1 MISRSN
7 VNRGFS
13 LVELMVAVSIALVA
27 MLAAISLYSNTRQT
41 YRIQGM
47 QSRLSEDGRF
57 AISMLRRVIQQA
69 GFRADSS
76 IAMVATITPDTSA
89 PSSKFTVQFVGDG
102 ANTIDCNGAAA
113 TGAQSLVVGL
123 SGTSL
128 QCGTTDWIAPSGNGT
143 EVVSFQVE
151 YGIDTGPNTTPK
163 AWGCGDISL
172 TDSRYRVRDCVS
184 DSYVTTVP
192 TSPIVAVRV
201 CLVLRSEDTDVA
213 IVKSA
218 AYTDCAGA
226 GIANSQNDRKLYR
239 TFRSTIQLK
248 NR

>member
-7 VNRGFS
+7 ANRGFS
-13 LVELMVAVSIALVA
+13 LVELMVAVVIALVA
-27 MLAAISLYSNTRQT
+27 MLAAISLYSSTRQT

-57 AISMLRRVIQQA
+57 AISMLTRVIQQA
-69 GFRADSS
+69 GFRTNPATS
-76 IAMVATITPDTSA
+76 MGATIVPDATA

-102 ANTIDCNGAAA
+102 TNTIDCNGAAA
-113 TGAQSLVVGL
+113 VGAQSLVVGL

-143 EVVSFQVE
+143 EIVSFRVE

-163 AWGCGDISL
+163 AWGCGDL
-172 TDSRYRVRDCVS
+172 TATDSTKRVRDCVA
-184 DSYVTTVP
+184 DSYVTTVT

-201 CLVLRSEDTDVA
+201 CLVLRSEDTDVGVA
-213 IVKSA
+213 KAA
-218 AYTDCAGA
+218 AYKDCAGTN
-226 GIANSQNDRKLYR
+226 ITDSQNDRRLYR

>member
-1 MISRSN
+1 MMSRRRAN
-7 VNRGFS
+7 QGFS
-13 LVELMVAVSIALVA
+13 LVELMIAVVIALVA

-57 AISMLRRVIQQA
+57 AISMLRRVVQQA
-69 GFRADSS
+69 GFRASS
-76 IAMVATITPDTSA
+76 STAMGATITPDAEAS
-89 PSSKFTVQFVGDG
+89 SSKFTVQFVGDG
-102 ANTIDCNGAAA
+102 INTIDCNGAAA
-113 TGAQSLVVGL
+113 NGDQSLVVGL

-128 QCGTTDWIAPSGNGT
+128 KCGTTDWIAPSGNGT
-143 EVVSFQVE
+143 EIVSFQVE

-163 AWGCGDISL
+163 AWGCGDL
-172 TDSRYRVRDCVS
+172 DATDSTKRVRDCVA

-218 AYTDCAGA
+218 TYKDCAGTV
-226 GIANSQNDRKLYR
+226 INNSQNDRKLYR